1 MGIASGIGHFFEA
14 ILETIQGIF
23 AAFFNIIALVLNTIA
38 DAGKGVVHFI
48 EGTLG
53 FAIRTSVSIL
63 HLPPQPSIWALYS
76 HTDTDLLRQLL
87 YPWNRRSCS
96 AGLPVLPA
104 ASEWLDQGQQD
115 SQVQLRVDYSIGGSD
130 MYNTSC
136 LAGQGLVRCRNW
148 NGRICF

>member
-53 FAIRTSVSIL
+53 FAIRTFPSISGSP
-63 HLPPQPSIWALYS
+63 PPQPSILALYS
-76 HTDTDLLRQLL
+76 HSDT
-87 YPWNRRSCS
+87 
-96 AGLPVLPA
+96 
-104 ASEWLDQGQQD
+104 
-115 SQVQLRVDYSIGGSD
+115 
-130 MYNTSC
+130 
-136 LAGQGLVRCRNW
+136 
-148 NGRICF
+148 

>member
-53 FAIRTSVSIL
+53 FAIHNFFILGTVAAAVLGYLYYQQRQNGSTRVSKSL
-63 HLPPQPSIWALYS
+63 KS
-76 HTDTDLLRQLL
+76 
-87 YPWNRRSCS
+87 N
-96 AGLPVLPA
+96 
-104 ASEWLDQGQQD
+104 
-115 SQVQLRVDYSIGGSD
+115 
-130 MYNTSC
+130 
-136 LAGQGLVRCRNW
+136 
-148 NGRICF
+148 